1 MDLRFLPNCE
11 KNIVIASNNIV
22 DRIIDDLS
30 DRSGIG
36 DIWDSMAKHVQNEIR
51 EVWLNIIEEEVD
63 QLLEQSYDDWNDV
76 IANN

>member
-1 MDLRFLPNCE
+1 
-11 KNIVIASNNIV
+11 VIASNNIV

-36 DIWDSMAKHVQNEIR
+36 DIWDCMAKHVQNEIR